1 MRRHDMTAQ
10 GGPRPLMLAVLLAG
24 MVWAVA
30 GAATAQDLQAGQ
42 TMTQS
47 EADRLEAVQSDLDR
61 MEAEEADAEVRA
73 ADEIERRDRAR
84 ERRRD
89 AQEGRRDDRA
99 AREQDAFGR
108 EWVAQW
114 EACSARLPADQKLI
128 VQQILKQHA
137 LSVQSLQD
145 SAGEGA
151 NVAFAVQQQQTQ
163 TDTLLATVA
172 GATCG

>member
-1 MRRHDMTAQ
+1 MQRHDMTAQ

-42 TMTQS
+42 RMTQS

-84 ERRRD
+84 ER
-89 AQEGRRDDRA
+89 RRDDRA